1 MLFLLEMKNALYMTD
16 SYLKEFEAVVES
28 VKDDKYIVLDQTAF
42 YPNGGGQ
49 PHDTGIM
56 IKDNEEYPIVFAGKF
71 EGRISHEIAKP
82 GLNIGDKI
90 TGKINWGRR
99 YRLMRMHT
107 AAHIIDAIL
116 YNEARALCTGNQLGL
131 DKSRIDFSLDVL
143 DRGKIQQYID
153 MANEWVKKAVDVKIY
168 FLPREEALKIPGVI
182 KLASVMPPEVREL
195 RIVEIPGID
204 LQADGGTQVKN
215 TSEIGKI
222 SLVSVEN
229 KGKNNRRMYY
239 TLD

>member
-1 MLFLLEMKNALYMTD
+1 MESALYLKD
-16 SYLKEFEAVVES
+16 SYVREFEASVES
-28 VKDDKYIVLDQTAF
+28 VKDDKYVILDNTYF

-49 PHDTGIM
+49 PFDIGIM
-56 IKDNEEYPIVFAGKF
+56 IANGDTYPVVYAGKF
-71 EGRISHEIAKP
+71 EGKISHEVAKP
-82 GLNIGDKI
+82 GLKAGDKVV
-90 TGKINWGRR
+90 GKIDWDRR

-116 YNEARALCTGNQLGL
+116 YNEAKALCTGNQLGT

-143 DRGKIQQYID
+143 DRDKIQQYID
-153 MANEWVKKAVDVKIY
+153 MANEWVQKAVDVKIY
-168 FLPREEALKIPGVI
+168 FLPREEALKIPGVV
-182 KLASVMPPEVREL
+182 KLAAVMPPEVKEL

-239 TLD
+239 TVD

>member
-1 MLFLLEMKNALYMTD
+1 MESALYLTD
-16 SYLKEFEAVVES
+16 SYVKEFEAAVES
-28 VKDDKYIVLDQTAF
+28 VKDDKYIVLNSTYF

-49 PHDTGIM
+49 PFDTGVISTNGQ
-56 IKDNEEYPIVFAGKF
+56 DYPVVFVGKF
-71 EGRISHEIAKP
+71 EGKISHEVGKG
-82 GLNIGDKI
+82 GLQVGDKVFGRI
-90 TGKINWGRR
+90 DWDRR

-116 YNEARALCTGNQLGL
+116 YNEAKALCTGNQLGT

-143 DRGKIQQYID
+143 DRDKIQQYID
-153 MANEWVKKAVDVKIY
+153 MANEWVQKAIDVKIY
-168 FLPREEALKIPGVI
+168 FLPREEALKIPGVV
-182 KLASVMPPEVREL
+182 KLAAVMPPEVKEL

-215 TSEIGKI
+215 TSEIDKI

-239 TLD
+239 TVD